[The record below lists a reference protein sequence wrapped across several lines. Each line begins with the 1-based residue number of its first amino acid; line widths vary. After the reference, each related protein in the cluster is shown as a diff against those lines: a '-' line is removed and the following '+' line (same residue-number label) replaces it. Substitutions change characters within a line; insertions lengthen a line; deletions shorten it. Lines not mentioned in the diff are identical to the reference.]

1 METKDNIKISYL
13 REQANKRNMN
23 HLKSVQHE
31 ALKEAN
37 RMVNIEFLSDN
48 ETEKLLQRLF
58 NHIVQFKRFTNDFN
72 SFDVIELNNVL
83 ILTIQGFKKTEQ
95 EKRNQTY
102 HDRLL
107 IEEALRKTAQAQSM
121 LTYNK
126 QMKKQTNRESKG
138 QKEVSL
144 NQAVKENN
152 SLTVKNK
159 FYSSF

>member
-1 METKDNIKISYL
+1 
-13 REQANKRNMN
+13 
-23 HLKSVQHE
+23 
-31 ALKEAN
+31 
-37 RMVNIEFLSDN
+37 
-48 ETEKLLQRLF
+48 
-58 NHIVQFKRFTNDFN
+58 
-72 SFDVIELNNVL
+72 
-83 ILTIQGFKKTEQ
+83 
-95 EKRNQTY
+95 
-102 HDRLL
+102 LL

-138 QKEVSL
+138 QKEVSI